1 MQSIDDYE
9 AAIANNLRDF
19 ALSWIHGLTGL
30 LQQSNATAPPMP
42 SSSRARH
49 PSRRAPSTV
58 QQTQQPP
65 PASVLP
71 PNFPFGNF
79 DLRTQFEWIHEYDF
93 GTIWGVPRR
102 ESIQHRSIVNL
113 VFQGRA
119 GGVGSSIAWE
129 VRTTV
134 TEGQST
140 IHIPFPL
147 AVFEIDGNV
156 WEECTTT
163 SLPLAIDSALVL
175 EAISHSLSARRPVR
189 LTSRTELVPVDP
201 SRPYIRATAGAL
213 WYPDPNTAT
222 LQREYGGGAVETV
235 LRMLCVYELRL
246 QLAVG
251 DAQGAGLIREI
262 GRRWRDDA

>member
-1 MQSIDDYE
+1 MQSFDDYR

-19 ALSWIHGLTGL
+19 ARSWIDGLRL
-30 LQQSNATAPPMP
+30 LQHSNATAPPP
-42 SSSRARH
+42 PISSSPRARH

-79 DLRTQFEWIHEYDF
+79 DLRTHFEWIHEYDF

-119 GGVGSSIAWE
+119 GEVGSSIAWE

-134 TEGQST
+134 TEGHWQST

-156 WEECTTT
+156 WQECTTT

-189 LTSRTELVPVDP
+189 LTSRTELVSVDP
-201 SRPYIRATAGAL
+201 ERPYIRATAGAL
-213 WYPDPNTAT
+213 WYPDPTTRA
-222 LQREYGGGAVETV
+222 LRREYGGGAIETV
-235 LRMLCVYELRL
+235 FRMLCVYEL
-246 QLAVG
+246 AFA
-251 DAQGAGLIREI
+251 DAQGADRIREL
-262 GRRWRDDA
+262 GQRWLGDA